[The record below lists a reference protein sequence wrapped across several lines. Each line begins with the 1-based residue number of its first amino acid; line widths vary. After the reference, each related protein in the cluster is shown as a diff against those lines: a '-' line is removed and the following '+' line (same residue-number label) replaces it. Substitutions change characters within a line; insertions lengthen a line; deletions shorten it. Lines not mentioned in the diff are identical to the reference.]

1 MAAPR
6 KATRRKGTR
15 RKATRK
21 PADFK
26 LQFRSRMRLVV
37 VAFALAGVAIVG
49 RAVQLQFVEQA
60 FLSRQADARHLRTAS
75 IPAHRG
81 TITDRNGRPLAVRS
95 PVDSIWVDPRKL
107 LRASGDLSR
116 LADSLGKPEDWL
128 LQRVTA
134 NSSRHFI
141 YLVRHMTP
149 ERADAVVALEFP
161 GVGKKREY
169 RRYYPAGEIVGHLT
183 GFTDIDDV
191 GQEGLELA
199 YNHWL
204 TGHAGER
211 LVMRDR
217 LDQIIED
224 VERIRPANPGRDLKT
239 SIDLRIQYL
248 AYRALKTEVHQQNA
262 STGSVVVLDVRT
274 GEVLAMVNQ
283 PGYNPNNRAEFNASR
298 YRNRAATDIFEPGSS
313 IKPFIVAAGLES
325 GRYRRDSVIDTSPG
339 RLQVGSKTIEDKRN
353 YGRIPITA
361 VLTKSSNVGASRIAL
376 SLESAQLWSI
386 LDGFGLGHL
395 TDSGFP
401 GESAGRLSSHDVWRE
416 ISQAVLAYGYGLSVT
431 PLQLAQAYATLGAD
445 GVKRPVSLLA
455 LDEIPPGQRVV
466 SAEVARDVIR
476 MLETVVSPEGTAMMA
491 AVPGYR
497 VAGKTCTAHRAVGG
511 GYDKSSYTAVF
522 GGLVP
527 ASNPRLAVVVVVQ
540 EPKRGIF
547 YGGKVAAPVFAEV
560 ASSALR
566 ILGIPPDDLPPAGDK
581 PESPRLVQAARK
593 P

>member
-1 MAAPR
+1 MAA
-6 KATRRKGTR
+6 R

-26 LQFRSRMRLVV
+26 LQFRRRMRLVV
-37 VAFALAGVAIVG
+37 VAFTLAGVAIVG
-49 RAVQLQFVEQA
+49 RAIQLQFVDQA
-60 FLSRQADARHLRTAS
+60 FLSREANARHLRMAS

-81 TITDRNGRPLAVRS
+81 TITDRNGRPLAVSS
-95 PVDSIWVDPRKL
+95 PVDSIWVNPGEL
-107 LRASGDLSR
+107 LRASDYLPK
-116 LADSLGKPEDWL
+116 LAASLGKSEDWL

-134 NSSRHFI
+134 NASRQFL
-141 YLVRHMTP
+141 YLKRHMSP
-149 ERADAVVALEFP
+149 ERAEAVLALQIP
-161 GVGKKREY
+161 GVDKEREY
-169 RRYYPAGEIVGHLT
+169 RRYYPAGEVVGHLT
-183 GFTDIDDV
+183 GFTDIDDA

-204 TGHAGER
+204 TGHAGKR
-211 LVMRDR
+211 RVLRDR
-217 LDQIIED
+217 LGQIIED
-224 VERIRPANPGRDLKT
+224 VERISPARPGRELRT

-248 AYRALKTEVHQQNA
+248 AYRALKTEVHQQGA

-283 PGYNPNNRAEFNASR
+283 PTYNPNNRADFSASR

-313 IKPFIVAAGLES
+313 IKPFIIAAGLES
-325 GRYRRDSVIDTSPG
+325 GRYRVDSVIDTSPG
-339 RLQVGSKTIEDKRN
+339 RLQVAGKTIEDKRN

-376 SLESAQLWSI
+376 SLESAQLWSV

-401 GESAGRLSSHDVWRE
+401 GESAGLLNPYEGWRE
-416 ISQAVLAYGYGLSVT
+416 ISQAVLAYGYGVSVT
-431 PLQLAQAYATLGAD
+431 PIQLAQAYAILGAG
-445 GVKRPVSLLA
+445 GVRRPISLLA
-455 LDEIPPGQRVV
+455 LDDIPPGEQVV
-466 SAEVARDVIR
+466 SAQVARDVVR

-497 VAGKTCTAHRAVGG
+497 IAGKTGTAHKAVAG
-511 GYDKSSYTAVF
+511 GYDKTSYTAVF
-522 GGLVP
+522 GGVAP
-527 ASNPRLAVVVVVQ
+527 ASDPRLAIVVVVQ
-540 EPKRGIF
+540 EPTKGVY

-560 ASSALR
+560 ATGALR
-566 ILGIPPDDLPPAGDK
+566 ILGVTPDDLPPAGER
-581 PESPRLVQAARK
+581 PESPRLVQASRK